1 MSLFMSYI
9 VGFVL
14 IISLGIFAISGPTLL
29 FFILFPLFL
38 IMICN
43 SGVLN
48 QNENTPSQEHY
59 IDANTAI
66 EYSRLLDKIMRRE
79 KFYLIQNLRIDEIS
93 NHLML
98 TPQELDYIINQAK
111 HKTFN
116 QYLDDL
122 RVLEVKEIINIPE
135 YEDCDLKCLAEACG
149 FSDFNDFENALF
161 RVLHTNSQ
169 DFKKKYL
176 EHEA

>member
-1 MSLFMSYI
+1 MSLFVSYI

-14 IISLGIFAISGPTLL
+14 ILSLGIFAISGPTLV

-38 IMICN
+38 IMVCN
-43 SGVLN
+43 SGVLSE
-48 QNENTPSQEHY
+48 NENDPSQRNY

-66 EYSRLLDKIMRRE
+66 EYSKLLDKIMQRE

-93 NHLML
+93 KHLML
-98 TPQELDYIINQAK
+98 TAKELDFIIHEVK

-122 RVLEVKEIINIPE
+122 RVLEVKEMINIPE

-149 FSDFNDFENALF
+149 FSDFNDFENALYRVFNTTPQEF
-161 RVLHTNSQ
+161 RENFMELDV
-169 DFKKKYL
+169 
-176 EHEA
+176 